1 MKIIFNP
8 FLVLCYTAWLF
19 QGRHLIGHL
28 EWRRVILKLAGNSF
42 HCRSRTASDT
52 VWRANLVLLSPTSQK
67 ISTWKNLARVAAKE
81 QNGPGLWK
89 FAGESG
95 FDSTEIA
102 NWGLRY
108 ISMKTLY
115 KNDNCLFRWH
125 PRAPGSCDT
134 VVWIQPWTRN
144 EKIGSKWVQTWMF
157 GRQTFEF
164 WEGARQMWAHRSL

>member
-1 MKIIFNP
+1 MQF
-8 FLVLCYTAWLF
+8 YTW
-19 QGRHLIGHL
+19 
-28 EWRRVILKLAGNSF
+28 RVIHF
-42 HCRSRTASDT
+42 TADHAQQAI
-52 VWRANLVLLSPTSQK
+52 WRANLVLLSPTSQK
-67 ISTWKNLARVAAKE
+67 ISTWKNLARVADEE

-95 FDSTEIA
+95 SDSTEIA

-108 ISMKTLY
+108 ISIKTLY

-125 PRAPGSCDT
+125 PRTPASCDT

-157 GRQTFEF
+157 GSQTFEF
-164 WEGARQMWAHRSL
+164 WEGARQMWAQRSL